1 MKLVA
6 WQGDEGTWQAR
17 DRPETVP
24 PKMTLPL
31 DFMKEK
37 MRNETKGFF
46 KGWKSQGTYLGPYNK
61 FASQLEL
68 ELSPADSRF
77 SGPLWQGPCARANHL
92 TSQWLFLSTLKFST
106 LYHNLSIISY
116 FLEQKENN
124 LNLMT

>member
-6 WQGDEGTWQAR
+6 WQGDEGTGQAR

-24 PKMTLPL
+24 PEMMLPL

-46 KGWKSQGTYLGPYNK
+46 KGWKSQGTYLGLYNK

-77 SGPLWQGPCARANHL
+77 SGPLCQGPCARANHL
-92 TSQWLFLSTLKFST
+92 TSQ
-106 LYHNLSIISY
+106 
-116 FLEQKENN
+116 
-124 LNLMT
+124 